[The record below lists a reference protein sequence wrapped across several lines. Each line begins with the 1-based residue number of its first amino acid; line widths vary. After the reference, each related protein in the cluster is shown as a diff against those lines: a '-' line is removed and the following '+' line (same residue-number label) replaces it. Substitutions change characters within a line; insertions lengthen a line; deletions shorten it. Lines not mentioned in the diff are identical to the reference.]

1 MRPRCEPWRVNVH
14 LDYRSRGRGAR
25 YLFALGRLCGRT
37 GGGRALSIRWGA
49 PLIAAVVFM
58 ACAAIRAQTA
68 YLHRFDG
75 PLFVGPYINSVIR
88 LNIAAAVCFVVA
100 KVLP

>member
-1 MRPRCEPWRVNVH
+1 
-14 LDYRSRGRGAR
+14 
-25 YLFALGRLCGRT
+25 
-37 GGGRALSIRWGA
+37 
-49 PLIAAVVFM
+49 LIAAVVFM